1 MKKRD
6 KKDIDWEDYELYDIE
21 DDEESSFDFK
31 SIIDTLCHGETYWL
45 NETWGFQVIEV

>member
-31 SIIDTLCHGETYWL
+31 SIIDIFRKIGRASCRER
-45 NETWGFQVIEV
+45 V